1 MPQALKCK
9 QIIFDFSV
17 KLPEEDFGKI
27 LSKTRFT
34 YDTGINIE
42 AVYQMLH
49 AIYGKADYE
58 VVSM

>member
-1 MPQALKCK
+1 M
-9 QIIFDFSV
+9 IFWFYSF

-27 LSKTRFT
+27 LAKTRFT
-34 YDTGINIE
+34 YATGINIE

-58 VVSM
+58 EVSL